1 MPKVLSNAE
10 IGKVGSSTITR
21 RACRKILPRQGRR
34 PLLNPQKLYKFL
46 SHLSEVGQGEPEL
59 RNDVHRAMKHF
70 VLPLTSEFYGVSM
83 VALNKMLASNQMAFS
98 DEDKKLAAIFVKQIQ
113 ENWFKPGR

>member
-1 MPKVLSNAE
+1 MLD
-10 IGKVGSSTITR
+10 
-21 RACRKILPRQGRR
+21 
-34 PLLNPQKLYKFL
+34 PQKLYEFL
-46 SHLSEVGQGEPEL
+46 SRLSEVGQCEPEL

-70 VLPLTSEFYGVSM
+70 MLPLTSEFYGVSL

-98 DEDKKLAAIFVKQIQ
+98 DEDKKLAAIFVKEIQ

>member
-1 MPKVLSNAE
+1 
-10 IGKVGSSTITR
+10 
-21 RACRKILPRQGRR
+21 
-34 PLLNPQKLYKFL
+34 
-46 SHLSEVGQGEPEL
+46 
-59 RNDVHRAMKHF
+59 

-98 DEDKKLAAIFVKQIQ
+98 DEDKKLAVIFVKQIQ

>member
-1 MPKVLSNAE
+1 
-10 IGKVGSSTITR
+10 
-21 RACRKILPRQGRR
+21 
-34 PLLNPQKLYKFL
+34 
-46 SHLSEVGQGEPEL
+46 
-59 RNDVHRAMKHF
+59 MKHF

-83 VALNKMLASNQMAFS
+83 VPLNKMLASNQMAFS

>member
-1 MPKVLSNAE
+1 MAHDSSLSCSIEQRTEYGAF
-10 IGKVGSSTITR
+10 
-21 RACRKILPRQGRR
+21 CRKMLARRRRR
-34 PLLNPQKLYKFL
+34 PLLDAQKLYEFL

-59 RNDVHRAMKHF
+59 RNDVQRAMNHF

-98 DEDKKLAAIFVKQIQ
+98 DEDRKLAGIFVKEIQ
-113 ENWFKPGR
+113 EKWFNQPR

>member
-1 MPKVLSNAE
+1 
-10 IGKVGSSTITR
+10 
-21 RACRKILPRQGRR
+21 
-34 PLLNPQKLYKFL
+34 
-46 SHLSEVGQGEPEL
+46 
-59 RNDVHRAMKHF
+59 MKHF

-113 ENWFKPGR
+113 ENWFKP

>member
-1 MPKVLSNAE
+1 
-10 IGKVGSSTITR
+10 
-21 RACRKILPRQGRR
+21 
-34 PLLNPQKLYKFL
+34 LLDPQKLYEFL
-46 SHLSEVGQGEPEL
+46 SRLSEVGQGESEL

-98 DEDKKLAAIFVKQIQ
+98 DEDKKLAAIFVKEIQ
-113 ENWFKPGR
+113 ENWFKPGL